1 MSFNPTFQPINM
13 DRSKVV
19 VIRPDDQPW
28 LRAPQAPVERRP
40 LEREAP
46 EHGQTTS
53 FVRYL
58 AGARFPQHNHP
69 LGEEILVLEGVFSDE
84 SGDYPAGS
92 YLRNPPGS
100 AHAPFSEQGCLIF
113 VKLNQFAE
121 DDLTPVRIRPEQQ
134 QWRPGIGNL
143 SVCPLHEH
151 QGASTALVHWP
162 AGEVFQP
169 HRHWGG
175 EEIVVIRGCF
185 RDEHGDYPQ
194 HTWLRSPHMS
204 EHYPFVDEETL
215 ILVKVG
221 HL

>member
-1 MSFNPTFQPINM
+1 MNAAAFQPINM
-13 DRSKVV
+13 DRSRVV
-19 VIRPDDQPW
+19 VIRPQDQHW
-28 LRAPQAPVERRP
+28 QRAPQAPVERCP

-58 AGARFPQHNHP
+58 PGARFPQHSHP

-84 SGDYPAGS
+84 TGDYPAGS

-100 AHAPFSEQGCLIF
+100 SHAPFSEQGCLMF
-113 VKLNQFAE
+113 VKLNQFAPTDTE
-121 DDLTPVRIRPEQQ
+121 VVRIRPQDQ
-134 QWRPGIGNL
+134 PWRRGIGNL

-151 QGASTALVHWP
+151 QGASTAFVHWP
-162 AGEVFQP
+162 AGEIFQP

-175 EEIVVIRGCF
+175 EEIVVIKGCF

-194 HTWLRSPHMS
+194 YTWLRSPHLS
-204 EHYPFVDEETL
+204 QHHPFVSEETL